1 MSTEF
6 NNLREVEERDGI
18 TIYEVDEKP
27 TYTRRVSTKILLE
40 QKANLQKELVMV
52 DVRAL
57 DEKAKIQRTI
67 DEIDAVLGMIE
78 EKELEET
85 KV

>member
-6 NNLREVEERDGI
+6 SNLREVEEREGI
-18 TIYEVDEKP
+18 KIYEVDEKP
-27 TYTRRVSTKILLE
+27 TYVRRVSTKILLE

-57 DEKAKIQRTI
+57 DEKTKIERTI
-67 DEIDAVLGMIE
+67 ADLDIVIAMIAE
-78 EKELEET
+78 AEK
-85 KV
+85 K